1 MEERVKRVEFISDI
15 LNFLDVCP
23 CWKVVQDEF
32 LSHLPLA
39 SSRSLTF
46 PLFLVYSLLI
56 FSKLSSFLLSLSR
69 FSSFVTEW
77 FYL

>member
-23 CWKVVQDEF
+23 RWKVVQDEF

-39 SSRSLTF
+39 S
-46 PLFLVYSLLI
+46 
-56 FSKLSSFLLSLSR
+56 
-69 FSSFVTEW
+69 
-77 FYL
+77 